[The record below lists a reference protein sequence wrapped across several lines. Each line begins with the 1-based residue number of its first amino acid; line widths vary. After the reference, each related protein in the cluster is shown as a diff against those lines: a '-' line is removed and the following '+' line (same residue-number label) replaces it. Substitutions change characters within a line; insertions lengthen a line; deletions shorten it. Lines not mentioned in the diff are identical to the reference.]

1 MGERADQII
10 NNARI
15 CVRQQHLK
23 DAINILQPLY
33 DAHPNLWGYDDYQL
47 VTDNY
52 QRMVEYMKK
61 GFLDPEREKL
71 YRQLLRRVYRIIEN
85 LEISWRCKN
94 QTIYVEAFQKS
105 NRLNMSYV
113 FIQDVLER
121 FVSDVA
127 MLSLEPE
134 ETSQAHSDELYQ
146 RHTAFTERLFSS
158 LFISL
163 QWNSAD
169 EQFYTKLLLSPTVD
183 LIDQQLM
190 VSAISLA
197 CMNMFDIHKLNVLA
211 AVCLKAENVNLRQRA
226 LVGLI
231 FSLNDHPLF
240 AEEQQTIMNQ
250 LTDNGENQDALR
262 ELQELQMQVFYC
274 MNAEEDNRKIQTDIM
289 PTIMKNNNFKITR
302 HGIEEKEDD
311 PMEDILNP
319 DAADKA
325 MEELEESIQQMVKMQ
340 QNGADVFFGG
350 FKQMKKFPFFDE
362 LSNWF
367 CPFYSKHPR
376 LQNLREKGK
385 IKAFLNKL
393 NMSNPFCDSDKYSFV
408 FAFSSVAEHL
418 PEGIREAFYSG
429 GDMGEEMFNTSR
441 VKPTY
446 VRHRYLQDL
455 YRFFRIYRNRDDLV
469 NPFGKEYAPTRLAPA
484 FFLLLPIFKD
494 AKYDA
499 MKTSFGMFLY
509 KQKKYGD
516 LSDLLETYND
526 SNDTTYLY
534 LRASSYIKSGH
545 REKLPLVKS
554 AFYKEAFNVLEQ
566 ILAKGED
573 LRALKSYA
581 RVSMLL
587 ERYHQAADN
596 YRKLQE
602 LVPGQKNYLLNEAL
616 ALLHLGQKQEAVE
629 KVYQCDLQYPDDDS
643 VQRILA
649 WVLLNSGKVDQ
660 AIDIYRRLLEQ
671 EPIHEDYVNAAYS
684 VWING
689 DVSTA
694 VSYFQQSLNVLPEG
708 EGFSFLEEEINND
721 RQLLIDNGIAPID
734 LQLMLELI

>member
-1 MGERADQII
+1 MGERADQIL
-10 NNARI
+10 NRARE
-15 CVRQQHLK
+15 CVRKLRLN
-23 DAINILQPLY
+23 DAISTLQPLY
-33 DAHPNLWGYDDYQL
+33 NGQPNLLGYDDYQL
-47 VTDNY
+47 VVDNY

-61 GFLDPEREKL
+61 GFQDPEREKL
-71 YRQLLRRVYRIIEN
+71 YRQLLRRIYRITEN
-85 LEISWRCKN
+85 LDISWRCKN
-94 QTIYVEAFQKS
+94 QTIYIEAFHKVD
-105 NRLNMSYV
+105 RLNMSYA

-146 RHTAFTERLFSS
+146 RHATFTERLFSA

-183 LIDQQLM
+183 IIDQQLM

-211 AVCLKAENVNLRQRA
+211 AVYQGAEDVNLRQRA
-226 LVGLI
+226 LVGLM
-231 FSLNDHPLF
+231 FSMNDHPLY
-240 AEEQQTIMNQ
+240 ADEQQTIMQ
-250 LTDNGENQDALR
+250 QITDQGENQDVLH
-262 ELQELQMQVFYC
+262 ELQELQVQVFYC
-274 MNAEEDNRKIQTDIM
+274 VNAEEDNRKIQNDIM
-289 PTIMKNNNFKITR
+289 PTIMKNNNFTITR
-302 HGIEEKEDD
+302 YGIEEKEDD

-350 FKQMKKFPFFDE
+350 FKQMKKYPFFDE

-367 CPFYSKHPR
+367 CPFYSKHPK
-376 LQNLREKGK
+376 LQDIRDKVRIE
-385 IKAFLNKL
+385 AFLNKL
-393 NMSNPFCDSDKYSFV
+393 NVTNPFCDSDKYSFV
-408 FAFSSVAEHL
+408 YAFASVAEHL
-418 PEGIREAFYSG
+418 PEGIRETFYSG

-455 YRFFRIYRNRDDLV
+455 YRFFRIYRNRHNLV
-469 NPFGKEYAPTRLAPA
+469 NPFGKEGFVQASDAAY
-484 FFLLLPIFKD
+484 FLTLPVFND
-494 AKYDA
+494 AKFYA
-499 MKTSFGMFLY
+499 TKTSLGMFLY
-509 KQKKYGD
+509 KQKRYFE
-516 LSDLLETYND
+516 LSDLLSTYSD
-526 SNDTTYLY
+526 DNDTNYLY
-534 LRASSYIKSGH
+534 LQASSYIQSGH
-545 REKLPLVKS
+545 REESPLVKS
-554 AFYKEAFNVLEQ
+554 AFYKEAFNVLKK
-566 ILAKGED
+566 ILSQGDD

-587 ERYHQAADN
+587 ERYQQAADS
-596 YRKLQE
+596 YRKLQL

-616 ALLHLGQKQEAVE
+616 ALLQLGQKPEAVE
-629 KVYQCDLQYPDDDS
+629 KVYQCDLQYPDDPS

-649 WVLLNSGKVDQ
+649 WVLLNSGKVEQ
-660 AIDIYRRLLEQ
+660 AVDIYRRLLEQ
-671 EPIHEDYVNAAYS
+671 DPIHEDYVNAAYS
-684 VWING
+684 VWITG

-694 VSYFQQSLNVLPEG
+694 VSYFQQSLNLLPHG
-708 EGFSFLEEEINND
+708 KDASFLEQEINKD
-721 RQLLIDNGIAPID
+721 RQLLIDNGIPSID
-734 LQLMLELI
+734 LQLMFDLI